1 MDEIIAFPIAALTT
15 ACVVY
20 ILHPLAPRLG
30 LLDQPGARRKIHA
43 HAVAPIGGIA
53 IFAGLL
59 AGLLVL
65 LTYTPPNAKEG
76 FGLLGAAVLV
86 IVGGLD
92 DRFDLGYRARLLA
105 QAVAALLLVLGA
117 GAELHGLG
125 DLFGYGPIGL
135 GWLSVPFTVIAIV
148 GLINAFNMIDGI
160 DGLAG
165 SLALIALVSLLLVAP
180 EQQAAHLTQI
190 QLLAIVTLLPY
201 LAFNLELPGFR
212 KHKIFLGDA
221 GSMLIGYLVVWSLIE
236 TSQASQEGLPP
247 VVALWLAAIPLMDT
261 FAVMGR
267 RIRKGRSP
275 FKADHHHLHHLLTR
289 TTGSPRKT
297 LVIML
302 SIGLVMALWA
312 LITTAMGIPEYVLFY
327 QALLVFGGYLM
338 VQAKIPQLYRSLRR
352 RRSNKQRGV
361 F

>member
-1 MDEIIAFPIAALTT
+1 MDETIIALPIAALTT
-15 ACVVY
+15 ASVVY

-30 LLDQPGARRKIHA
+30 LMDHPGARRKIHA
-43 HAVAPIGGIA
+43 HAVAPIGGLA

-59 AGLLVL
+59 AGLLVV
-65 LTYTPPNAKEG
+65 LTQGRPSAGEG
-76 FGLLGAAVLV
+76 FGLLGAAILV
-86 IVGGLD
+86 IIGGLD

-117 GAELHGLG
+117 GAELRGLG
-125 DLFGYGPIGL
+125 NLFGYGPVGL

-165 SLALIALVSLLLVAP
+165 SLALIALTGLLLATP
-180 EQQAAHLTQI
+180 EHAAHLTQI
-190 QLLAIVTLLPY
+190 QLLAVVTLLPY

-221 GSMLIGYLVVWSLIE
+221 GSMLIGYLVVWGLID
-236 TSQASQEGLPP
+236 TSQTQHSLPP
-247 VVALWLAAIPLMDT
+247 VVALWLVAVPLMDT

-267 RIRKGRSP
+267 RIRKGHSP
-275 FKADHHHLHHLLTR
+275 FKADHHHLHHLLMR

-302 SIGLVMALWA
+302 SFGVVMALWA
-312 LITTAMGIPEYVLFY
+312 LVITAMGIPDYVLFY
-327 QALLVFGGYLM
+327 MAILVFGCYLM
-338 VQAKIPQLYRSLRR
+338 VQAKIPQIHRALGRHRSRKKRR
-352 RRSNKQRGV
+352 IL
-361 F
+361 